1 MKDKKKIT
9 DAVNEFNK
17 YHGKIS
23 KVNLISINKDSF
35 KIKFKGHFCHT
46 CGFYDYFDDF
56 RISLEENNLN
66 ADILNIKE
74 INEGAIVKFISKN
87 G

>member
-23 KVNLISINKDSF
+23 KANLISINKNFF
-35 KIKFKGHFCHT
+35 KIKFKGSFCHT

-66 ADILNIKE
+66 ADILNINE
-74 INEGAIVKFISKN
+74 INEVAIVKFISKN

>member
-1 MKDKKKIT
+1 MKDKKKIIK
-9 DAVNEFNK
+9 VIGEFNK

-23 KVNLISINKDSF
+23 KADLISINKDSF